1 MEKTANP
8 VISVIIPVY
17 NVEPY
22 LRQALDSV
30 VNQTWR
36 NLQVILVDDGSPDN
50 CGAICDEYATSDNR
64 ITVIH
69 KENGGV
75 SSARNAGMNAAS
87 GDWIYFM
94 DSDDWLELNTFELA
108 LASAE
113 KTGADMV
120 FFAIDYVETKH
131 HYKRSVLR
139 HIDETKEG
147 VWNNLKDIQ
156 TFLTFCA
163 GGVSSCIIRFD
174 RIKNMIKF
182 DPNLRAYEDMIFR
195 EDCYPY
201 IHSFSYI
208 PNVCY
213 HYRKTPGSAT
223 NGRIDTMKY
232 LNDARTRSERLKK
245 CADLFPENELL
256 LDFSCNEYLNAVSR
270 VSRIVFSNK
279 VIPLVEKWQYIQN
292 AVHSPYYE
300 ECFHRFKKSFVGKMT
315 RISAMFG
322 RPSFAS
328 LYFAYY
334 CRQLYYSMLSLKKGF
349 ACAKTD
355 DETSCL

>member
-1 MEKTANP
+1 MEKIVGP
-8 VISVIIPVY
+8 LISVIIPIY

-30 VNQTWR
+30 INQTWR
-36 NLQVILVDDGSPDN
+36 NLQIILVDDGSPDN
-50 CGAICDEYATSDNR
+50 CGVICDEYAASDNR

-75 SSARNAGMNAAS
+75 SSARNEGLVVAS

-108 LASAE
+108 LSSAE

-120 FFAIDYVETKH
+120 FFAMDYVEMKH

-147 VWNNLKDIQ
+147 TWNNLKDIQ
-156 TFLTFCA
+156 TFFMFCS

-174 RIKNMIKF
+174 RIKNIVKF

-201 IHSFSYI
+201 IRSFSYI

-213 HYRKTPGSAT
+213 HYRKTPGSAV
-223 NGRIDTMKY
+223 NGRIEPIKY
-232 LNDARTRSERLKK
+232 LNDARSRSERLKN
-245 CADLFPENELL
+245 CADLFPEKKLL
-256 LDFSCNEYLNAVSR
+256 LVFACNEYLNSVSR
-270 VSRIVFSNK
+270 VSQMVFSSK
-279 VIPLVEKWQYIQN
+279 ALSRAEKRQYIKT
-292 AVHSPYYE
+292 VIHSSYYE
-300 ECFHRFKKSFVGKMT
+300 ECFHQFEKRFASKMT
-315 RISAMFG
+315 KLSAMFG

-328 LYFAYY
+328 IYVAYY
-334 CRQLYYSMLSLKKGF
+334 CRQLYYSMLSHTGRL
-349 ACAKTD
+349 
-355 DETSCL
+355 